1 MTTELETKPLTGKE
15 YNGWSN
21 HETWQANLWIDNE
34 GYAGGSDGVAEQ
46 AADFVGT
53 ELNHD
58 SESALEAAI
67 ESLAEWIRERLEDD
81 LKLEE
86 AKGLA
91 YDILWS
97 WFGEVNWR
105 EIASHYC
112 EEAQSAAVAQEE
124 E

>member
-1 MTTELETKPLTGKE
+1 MPRYRIGSTFLTP
-15 YNGWSN
+15 S
-21 HETWQANLWIDNE
+21 HFPMPSTQP
-34 GYAGGSDGVAEQ
+34 VAEQ

-67 ESLAEWIRERLEDD
+67 ESLAEWIRERLEND

-105 EIASHYC
+105 EIAKHYC